1 MGFFI
6 ENCHHIHDISIHCI
20 ILGHKDSVTCVG
32 FSHDDSL
39 LATGDMSGVIK
50 VWKVD
55 LREEI
60 WSSEVGD
67 LEVKTRNMSL
77 QVSAVKS
84 IRQTTENS

>member
-1 MGFFI
+1 M
-6 ENCHHIHDISIHCI
+6 
-20 ILGHKDSVTCVG
+20 TCVG

-67 LEVKTRNMSL
+67 LEVKTRNMPL
-77 QVSAVKS
+77 RVSAVNCNTVVPRLVA
-84 IRQTTENS
+84 INRGHPL